1 MSPISCTRMTKY
13 TFDRVPRLQRL
24 NHTPQITAISQY
36 LLPIKL
42 HVRIDSQG
50 EPSRAH
56 RHRRC
61 NNCSKQGKARLSTIF
76 TWIKFHPPTTK
87 HRMTQLSSPRA
98 PATSS
103 LHMLC
108 KYGCAQLL
116 LLLLTKGIVGQEKL
130 CLLRNR
136 TSDFIAVEDATS
148 TYLRFTL
155 LVLCVSGFSF
165 FCFLPTTP
173 SSMPRQT
180 SISIGPK
187 NSSPQFSPC
196 AQTFNYSVSSSMFL
210 TRSPPWMV
218 KEGVQST

>member
-1 MSPISCTRMTKY
+1 M
-13 TFDRVPRLQRL
+13 
-24 NHTPQITAISQY
+24 
-36 LLPIKL
+36 
-42 HVRIDSQG
+42 
-50 EPSRAH
+50 
-56 RHRRC
+56 
-61 NNCSKQGKARLSTIF
+61 
-76 TWIKFHPPTTK
+76 
-87 HRMTQLSSPRA
+87 
-98 PATSS
+98 
-103 LHMLC
+103 
-108 KYGCAQLL
+108 LL

-148 TYLRFTL
+148 TYLRFAL

-218 KEGVQST
+218 KEGVQSTQSMPWGLQQQLINYDDRPCLKAVLVVFRFCLKLKKDFH